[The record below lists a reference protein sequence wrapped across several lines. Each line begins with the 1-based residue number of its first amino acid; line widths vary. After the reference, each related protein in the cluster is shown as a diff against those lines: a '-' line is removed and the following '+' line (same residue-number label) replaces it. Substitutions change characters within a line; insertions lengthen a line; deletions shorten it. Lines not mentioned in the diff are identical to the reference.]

1 MLLIIAGLILSY
13 LLGSIPT
20 AYIFVRLL
28 KGADI
33 RKIGSGNVGAT
44 NAMRVLGKGMGI
56 LVLFLD
62 VLKGFI
68 ASVFLADLIL
78 ARSEIN
84 TELPRILIGLACISG
99 HNWTV
104 FLQFKG
110 GKGIATSLGVLL
122 GLGLRVAG
130 LNAVLGLT
138 VATWLAVFILTRV
151 VSVSSVLAGIFLP
164 VYTAFFRLST
174 PILIT
179 NIVLAAFVIIR
190 HRSNLTRLFQGK
202 ETRIF

>member
-68 ASVFLADLIL
+68 AAVFLADLIL
-78 ARSEIN
+78 VRSEIN
-84 TELPRILIGLACISG
+84 AELPRILIGLACISG

-138 VATWLAVFILTRV
+138 VATWLAVFILTRI
-151 VSVSSVLAGIFLP
+151 VSLSSVLAGIFLP

-179 NIVLAAFVIIR
+179 NIVLAAFVVIR

-202 ETRIF
+202 ETRLF